1 MYRRLAMPIAMFL
14 LGGVIILS
22 YLVLIPRLGAFVG
35 VVVTLL
41 LGLGVLGAA
50 VEIGRDREEG

>member
-14 LGGVIILS
+14 LGGVVTLS
-22 YLVLIPRLGAFVG
+22 RLVLIPRLGVLAG
-35 VVVTLL
+35 IVVTLL

-50 VEIGRDREEG
+50 TEVGRDREEV